1 MKGAPTQYAQGVSN
15 VVSSFS
21 VIRLKKNDL
30 IYDRII
36 IILQPAAV
44 NTVSMSFFIKQW
56 MKMFDTHHT
65 LPLAS
70 VTHCL
75 MYLPLFIGEGK

>member
-1 MKGAPTQYAQGVSN
+1 MYVWDISCDCDMD
-15 VVSSFS
+15 V
-21 VIRLKKNDL
+21 
-30 IYDRII
+30 
-36 IILQPAAV
+36 ILQPAAV

-56 MKMFDTHHT
+56 MKMFDTYHT

>member
-1 MKGAPTQYAQGVSN
+1 MYVWDISCDCDMD
-15 VVSSFS
+15 V
-21 VIRLKKNDL
+21 
-30 IYDRII
+30 
-36 IILQPAAV
+36 ILQPAAV